1 MTLCNGGFLPF
12 ELGELTGKSNHPL
25 EQVPWF
31 VLDLDLDAIAVSL
44 YPGSHVHE
52 VDLNNT
58 LSLSPTLGACHEGES
73 DMIFR

>member
-12 ELGELTGKSNHPL
+12 ELGELTGKFNHPL

-44 YPGSHVHE
+44 HPGSHVHE
-52 VDLNNT
+52 VDLHNT
-58 LSLSPTLGACHEGES
+58 LSLSPALGA
-73 DMIFR
+73 R